1 MKKIITIM
9 LVITTILSL
18 SYGFA
23 NKVPI
28 DRALA
33 KKVVTQNGEK
43 SYTEPIKI
51 TVKKTVKNPEK
62 EFKLL
67 SADKKTLDF
76 IVNKLDDK
84 NYVLIPLVAAP
95 YTLKSSSNIESVS
108 VYEGEIFIGSKEN
121 FNKIKKQ
128 FKTSS
133 GLGSFLGPLTLEA
146 GSDKEV
152 ARNSEQSA
160 VDSASGKTNVQVQGV
175 DEADIVKAVG
185 NRIFY
190 IRDYQIVVAKTNAG
204 KITQEGSID
213 FGRGFYIEEFYADGN
228 KLVVIGSVEENNK
241 VFTKVLVYDVTSIE
255 NPKLLRTMMQEG
267 FYRSSRKIGD
277 QVYLISEA
285 YLYENLVMPVYKDS
299 LVSEKFQSLDV
310 ASVRIFPPYWG
321 QSIVTVGTFSAK
333 DKDPVKHLS
342 FMGSSND
349 VYMNEKSLY
358 ISYIEGSYYP
368 AVPFMEG
375 GIGSVAE
382 ERASADVIEVTP
394 SDYYVEKTRIKKF
407 SINKSDIKY
416 VGETTIEGTLI
427 NQFAMDES
435 NGVFRVAYTR
445 SWSSGS
451 EVATFDKNM
460 NPLGKLAG
468 IAPNE
473 RIYSVRFM
481 GDRLYLVT
489 FEQVDPFFVID
500 LKNPS
505 APKILGE
512 LKIPGYSDYLHPYD
526 ANHIIGFGNAT
537 EILDG
542 GNVRNDGM
550 KLAMFDV
557 TDVKNPKQISSVVI
571 GSGGTYSELMHN
583 HKALMYN
590 PQKSY
595 FGFPVTIVEKKRNAR
610 NSWESEYVFQ
620 GGYVY
625 EVDKNYQLKFKGSS
639 THRFGASD
647 NLEHNIDITR
657 LVYIGDYIYSVSD
670 AAISSNRASD
680 MSKVDFVQWKNG
692 NTLNGVTK

>member
-1 MKKIITIM
+1 
-9 LVITTILSL
+9 
-18 SYGFA
+18 
-23 NKVPI
+23 
-28 DRALA
+28 
-33 KKVVTQNGEK
+33 
-43 SYTEPIKI
+43 
-51 TVKKTVKNPEK
+51 
-62 EFKLL
+62 
-67 SADKKTLDF
+67 
-76 IVNKLDDK
+76 
-84 NYVLIPLVAAP
+84 
-95 YTLKSSSNIESVS
+95 
-108 VYEGEIFIGSKEN
+108 
-121 FNKIKKQ
+121 
-128 FKTSS
+128 
-133 GLGSFLGPLTLEA
+133 
-146 GSDKEV
+146 
-152 ARNSEQSA
+152 
-160 VDSASGKTNVQVQGV
+160 
-175 DEADIVKAVG
+175 
-185 NRIFY
+185 
-190 IRDYQIVVAKTNAG
+190 
-204 KITQEGSID
+204 
-213 FGRGFYIEEFYADGN
+213 
-228 KLVVIGSVEENNK
+228 
-241 VFTKVLVYDVTSIE
+241 
-255 NPKLLRTMMQEG
+255 
-267 FYRSSRKIGD
+267 
-277 QVYLISEA
+277 
-285 YLYENLVMPVYKDS
+285 
-299 LVSEKFQSLDV
+299 
-310 ASVRIFPPYWG
+310 
-321 QSIVTVGTFSAK
+321 
-333 DKDPVKHLS
+333 
-342 FMGSSND
+342 
-349 VYMNEKSLY
+349 MNEKSLY

-460 NPLGKLAG
+460 NPLGKLTG

-610 NSWESEYVFQ
+610 NSWESEYAFQ

-625 EVDKNYQLKFKGSS
+625 EVYKNYQL
-639 THRFGASD
+639 A
-647 NLEHNIDITR
+647 LLAE
-657 LVYIGDYIYSVSD
+657 
-670 AAISSNRASD
+670 
-680 MSKVDFVQWKNG
+680 Q
-692 NTLNGVTK
+692 